1 MGFFTFRDAVDSIE
15 ITLSLHMV
23 APNRIEIEGNRG
35 RKKSEHSETSN
46 YFALPV
52 HRLVVTS
59 LQSVGVLP
67 TNFNSRRIWVGLRF
81 PASAHSN
88 RCIPDHSQEGKIK
101 GQIPSNC
108 GHRKDSFL
116 CYRVILNSV
125 AVLWRDVF
133 LPSVKLM
140 LSSHVEGTSGKEH
153 RTKPSTQTA
162 PRILSH
168 FPPHICHN
176 GKTVFA
182 NNTEKLL

>member
-1 MGFFTFRDAVDSIE
+1 MGFFTFRGSVDSSE
-15 ITLSLHMV
+15 VTLSLHMV
-23 APNRIEIEGNRG
+23 TPNRTEIEGNRG

-46 YFALPV
+46 DFALPI
-52 HRLVVTS
+52 HRLFVTP
-59 LQSVGVLP
+59 LHSVGVLP
-67 TNFNSRRIWVGLRF
+67 INFNRRRIWVGLRF
-81 PASAHSN
+81 PASAHSY

-108 GHRKDSFL
+108 GNRRDGFL
-116 CYRVILNSV
+116 CYHVILNSV
-125 AVLWRDVF
+125 AVLWRDMF

-176 GKTVFA
+176 GKTMFV
-182 NNTEKLL
+182 NNVEKLL